1 MSIRHS
7 GIDASRGMAGLAL
20 AAALAGSLVLL
31 PGCATSGASSS
42 SDEQATSEL
51 QQDAQANDAEDT
63 VPAGEGR
70 MEGDAALGT
79 WADECLDRRGD
90 VTVYALA
97 ELKGGQL
104 SALMQQQDY
113 SWDERNRMW
122 VKEDG
127 SAAVVVN
134 GADGKPLAS
143 DKISELD
150 AGAVEGSASYRIVT
164 SGYSNAKKTF
174 DALAKKVMECED
186 VEYAD
191 NSAVGVVHGPS
202 LQRCLVFVSKSH
214 DVFTV
219 TMLGEEGIKAGFFDQ
234 LSGQELGGTVDEVFE
249 ALAGR
254 APGAE

>member
-1 MSIRHS
+1 MGIRHT
-7 GIDASRGMAGLAL
+7 GIAGTGMAGWAL
-20 AAALAGSLVLL
+20 AVTLAGSLALL
-31 PGCATSGASSS
+31 PGCALSGASASN
-42 SDEQATSEL
+42 DGQATSE
-51 QQDAQANDAEDT
+51 QQ
-63 VPAGEGR
+63 
-70 MEGDAALGT
+70 EGDQVASADGSTASEQGRSEGDPALGT

-104 SALMQQQDY
+104 NALLQQQDY
-113 SWDERNRMW
+113 TWDERNQMW

-127 SAAVVVN
+127 SAALVVS

-143 DKISELD
+143 DAIGELD
-150 AGAVEGSASYRIVT
+150 AGAAEGSVSYRIVT
-164 SGYSNAKKTF
+164 SGYSNAKKAF

-191 NSAVGVVHGPS
+191 TSAVGVVSGPS
-202 LQRCLVFVSKSH
+202 QQRCLVFASRSH

-219 TMLGEEGIKAGFFDQ
+219 TMMGEDAVAAGLFDQ
-234 LSGQELGGTVDEVFE
+234 VSGQELGATIDEVFE

-254 APGAE
+254 APGAKA

>member
-1 MSIRHS
+1 MGIRHT
-7 GIDASRGMAGLAL
+7 GIAGTGIAGWAL
-20 AAALAGSLVLL
+20 AVTLAGSLALL
-31 PGCATSGASSS
+31 PGCALPGTGAAN
-42 SDEQATSEL
+42 DGQATSE
-51 QQDAQANDAEDT
+51 QQ
-63 VPAGEGR
+63 
-70 MEGDAALGT
+70 EGDQAISADGSTTTEQGRSEGDPALGT

-104 SALMQQQDY
+104 NALLQQQDY
-113 SWDERNRMW
+113 TWDERNRMW

-127 SAAVVVN
+127 SAAVVDN